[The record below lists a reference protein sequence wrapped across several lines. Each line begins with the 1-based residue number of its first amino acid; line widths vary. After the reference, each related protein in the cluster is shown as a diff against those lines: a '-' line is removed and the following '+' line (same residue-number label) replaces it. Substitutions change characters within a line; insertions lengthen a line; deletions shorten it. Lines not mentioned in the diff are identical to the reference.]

1 MYYDTAIDENHSTRF
16 YYQAGTHNLNLK
28 SLSLRIW
35 VSLGPDGQTLIDGKT
50 NNKGILGDRYV
61 ELVIIQLYHNWL
73 MDKTLCLASPRN
85 NNALNAKDFYNPA
98 KIYIPKLARTFD
110 TLIAYDYVDSASHS
124 HSDNP
129 NAENKTSR
137 IRASKKL
144 HELFVDLD
152 ATEFDVDKHKGDKLI
167 LLRQGEVDA
176 WGKPKKDSKGKKV
189 SIELPYDETTP
200 HVAEKLA
207 VLREY
212 NNLLARTHVDIAS
225 LEVPYVVRERINSRT
240 KKVTQ
245 QLIPVD
251 QNSKFVRRI
260 FSRGSWT
267 DNGRF
272 YGPFWQQVGD
282 KDENKYR
289 RNIRINGQATVELDY
304 SSLHPNI
311 LTVEQG
317 LPPIADV
324 YTLDAQIIPRFN
336 MKQQRSILKLMVLV
350 LLNASS
356 TSKAFFAVTDK
367 LKDMKEKDPTLGSLK
382 YKEYESYLEAF
393 VQKHPHLEN
402 YIGAD
407 QGSALMYK
415 DSQII
420 EHIINQ
426 TTAKNIPILTV
437 HDSIICIEEHQIF
450 VTEAMQ
456 LATSVIVGT
465 TLSFDANRTTM
476 SQAQG
481 AARFKDR
488 DYTDSQMQHAI
499 SKLPTTTT
507 QRHEDNYRNFK
518 QHLSYRRSSNNLTSE
533 QTIKETISQGI
544 EEGEIITD
552 RNVWSNIF
560 KGK

>member
-1 MYYDTAIDENHSTRF
+1 M
-16 YYQAGTHNLNLK
+16 
-28 SLSLRIW
+28 
-35 VSLGPDGQTLIDGKT
+35 
-50 NNKGILGDRYV
+50 
-61 ELVIIQLYHNWL
+61 
-73 MDKTLCLASPRN
+73 
-85 NNALNAKDFYNPA
+85 
-98 KIYIPKLARTFD
+98 
-110 TLIAYDYVDSASHS
+110 
-124 HSDNP
+124 
-129 NAENKTSR
+129 
-137 IRASKKL
+137 
-144 HELFVDLD
+144 
-152 ATEFDVDKHKGDKLI
+152 
-167 LLRQGEVDA
+167 
-176 WGKPKKDSKGKKV
+176 
-189 SIELPYDETTP
+189 
-200 HVAEKLA
+200 
-207 VLREY
+207 
-212 NNLLARTHVDIAS
+212 
-225 LEVPYVVRERINSRT
+225 RERINSRT

-324 YTLDAQIIPRFN
+324 YTLDAQIIPRFD

-420 EHIINQ
+420 EHIIKQ
-426 TTAKNIPILTV
+426 TTAKDIPILTI
-437 HDSIICIEEHQIF
+437 HDSIICIEKHQIF

-533 QTIKETISQGI
+533 QTIIETISQGI
-544 EEGEIITD
+544 EEGEIITN